1 MPNRSWIIDSGLA
14 LGFKNV
20 YIMLG
25 LKMPTDPR
33 WVDIVDKNL
42 EEILTDHAWCEQ
54 KAATNAIT
62 IIVKNPG
69 RTELVDELTNIA
81 REEIEHFDMVHQ
93 KIKERGFKL
102 GAERKDEYVRDLMAY
117 IKTGGNHEEQLIS
130 NLLFSAMIEARSCE
144 RFRILSEEI
153 ADEDL
158 KVFYHELMISE
169 ANHYTVFLGLARKY
183 GGREKVD
190 AKWADFLAY
199 EAGLMDKYGK
209 KESMHG

>member
-1 MPNRSWIIDSGLA
+1 
-14 LGFKNV
+14 
-20 YIMLG
+20 MLG

-33 WVDIVDKNL
+33 WVNIVEKNL

-69 RTELVDELTNIA
+69 RTELVDELSAIA
-81 REEIEHFDMVHQ
+81 QEEMEHFAMVHQ
-93 KIKERGFKL
+93 KIKERGLKL
-102 GAERKDEYVRDLMAY
+102 GRERRDEYVHDLMSY
-117 IKTGGNHEEQLIS
+117 IKTGGTPEEQLIS

-144 RFRILSEEI
+144 RFRILSEEFK
-153 ADEDL
+153 DEDL
-158 KVFYHELMISE
+158 KVFYRDLMESE

-190 AKWADFLAY
+190 VQWEEFLAF

-209 KESMHG
+209 RETMHG